1 MGAGTIH
8 NKLQGTV
15 YDLDFDEDLKCGDN
29 MENLKSMRERRRSIE
44 YRHQSDASYRSR
56 DASESPKFT
65 ATAANSQKIG
75 KSFISVAYTNRPQN
89 HNFNFVLG
97 LGEKPVSAWRAEVR
111 DMRPPSVHDV
121 NAAAAGAGVGAGA
134 TAAVIPIQNIP
145 SAAQPSM
152 HTIEPVMPGPVDM
165 RTYNSGFD
173 TSNTDVFNSSNM
185 MGGFAS
191 GLPDQT
197 LQDIDEEFEKD
208 FQTALKASNSR
219 AATSASRNEV
229 AHSNQLELDA
239 LRKNVHEMQFTSHV
253 VDPTMMDP
261 TMSAYDQLEGDEPP
275 KHSLIKLKIKGPHAR
290 PENYTSSVITTYQTH
305 NNTTIEQTIQ
315 GTPNNSIRRMRK
327 KELLRQYWTQENMD
341 DSNCAPQQDQAQNST
356 AQATNSGRSGI
367 PKAVDSMSS
376 IPTKDDYKDYT
387 ALDIKKRKVPPNREL
402 RQLDVPSYDETM
414 PERRGS
420 VCSNASNTSSS
431 NAGETTK
438 RKTRT
443 KQAVMTTP
451 KLKIKLGPDV
461 FEPSGI
467 GESSS
472 GSARPPKKRLSN
484 IGIPSYE
491 ELRRDSMN
499 FRKQVEKT
507 FDDDS
512 EVKPKK
518 NKDKDKEKVKREK
531 GSKHKKKKEKE
542 KDKEK
547 KSEVQIVS
555 NDTNPSKLIIRFA
568 KRKAETSINDSDDD
582 TAASSGQA
590 SCSSSQVETS
600 STSSLTVPAAPIRLK
615 LARSSQGGGYVATE
629 TTASTSNAMPK
640 PKDNNADLARCQVV
654 LTKLSACNLPIQ
666 QQQPQQQQQQQQAQ
680 QPGIDQSL
688 NGKCGNISNQHV
700 QLIT

>member
-1 MGAGTIH
+1 M
-8 NKLQGTV
+8 
-15 YDLDFDEDLKCGDN
+15 
-29 MENLKSMRERRRSIE
+29 
-44 YRHQSDASYRSR
+44 
-56 DASESPKFT
+56 P
-65 ATAANSQKIG
+65 
-75 KSFISVAYTNRPQN
+75 
-89 HNFNFVLG
+89 
-97 LGEKPVSAWRAEVR
+97 AWRSEVVR
-111 DMRPPSVHDV
+111 DMRPPSAHDV
-121 NAAAAGAGVGAGA
+121 NA
-134 TAAVIPIQNIP
+134 VIPTIQNIP
-145 SAAQPSM
+145 GAAQPSM

-165 RTYNSGFD
+165 RTYNSGFEA
-173 TSNTDVFNSSNM
+173 SNSDVFNSSNM
-185 MGGFAS
+185 MGAFAS
-191 GLPDQT
+191 GLPDQP
-197 LQDIDEEFEKD
+197 LQDLDEEFEKD

-219 AATSASRNEV
+219 AATSAGRNDGI
-229 AHSNQLELDA
+229 HTNELDA
-239 LRKNVHEMQFTSHV
+239 MRPHEHEMRFTSHV

-261 TMSAYDQLEGDEPP
+261 TMSAYDHQLEGGEPP

-315 GTPNNSIRRMRK
+315 GTPNSSIRRMRK

-356 AQATNSGRSGI
+356 AQATNSGRSASGI

-461 FEPSGI
+461 FEPTGI

-484 IGIPSYE
+484 IGIPSFE

-499 FRKQVEKT
+499 FRKQVERQ
-507 FDDDS
+507 FNDS
-512 EVKPKK
+512 SAKPKK
-518 NKDKDKEKVKREK
+518 NKDKDRDKDKSKREK
-531 GSKHKKKKEKE
+531 GGKHKKNKKEKE

-582 TAASSGQA
+582 TAASSGHA
-590 SCSSSQVETS
+590 SCSSSLIETS
-600 STSSLTVPAAPIRLK
+600 STTSSTVPAGPIRLK

-629 TTASTSNAMPK
+629 PTASTSNAMPK
-640 PKDNNADLARCQVV
+640 SKDNNTDLARCQVV

-666 QQQPQQQQQQQQAQ
+666 QQQQQQPHQQQQQQQSQ
-680 QPGIDQSL
+680 QSANNDQTI
-688 NGKCGNISNQHV
+688 NGK
-700 QLIT
+700 

>member
-1 MGAGTIH
+1 
-8 NKLQGTV
+8 
-15 YDLDFDEDLKCGDN
+15 
-29 MENLKSMRERRRSIE
+29 
-44 YRHQSDASYRSR
+44 
-56 DASESPKFT
+56 
-65 ATAANSQKIG
+65 
-75 KSFISVAYTNRPQN
+75 
-89 HNFNFVLG
+89 
-97 LGEKPVSAWRAEVR
+97 
-111 DMRPPSVHDV
+111 MRPPSAHDV
-121 NAAAAGAGVGAGA
+121 NAVL
-134 TAAVIPIQNIP
+134 PIQNV
-145 SAAQPSM
+145 SGAAQPSM

-165 RTYNSGFD
+165 RTYNSGFEA
-173 TSNTDVFNSSNM
+173 SNADVFNSTNM
-185 MGGFAS
+185 MGAFAS

-219 AATSASRNEV
+219 AATSAGRNDGMH
-229 AHSNQLELDA
+229 ANDLDA
-239 LRKNVHEMQFTSHV
+239 MRPHEHEMRFTSHV
-253 VDPTMMDP
+253 VDPTMLDP
-261 TMSAYDQLEGDEPP
+261 TMGALDQLEGGEPP

-315 GTPNNSIRRMRK
+315 GTPNSSIRRMRK

-356 AQATNSGRSGI
+356 AQATNSGRSASGI

-443 KQAVMTTP
+443 NKAVMTTP
-451 KLKIKLGPDV
+451 KLKIKLGSDV

-484 IGIPSYE
+484 IGIPSFE
-491 ELRRDSMN
+491 ELRRESMN
-499 FRKQVEKT
+499 YRKQVISQ
-507 FDDDS
+507 FNDS
-512 EVKPKK
+512 SAKPKK
-518 NKDKDKEKVKREK
+518 KDKSKREK
-531 GSKHKKKKEKE
+531 GKKKKKEKE

-547 KSEVQIVS
+547 KPEVQIVS

-568 KRKAETSINDSDDD
+568 KRKAETAVNESDDD
-582 TAASSGQA
+582 AAASSGQA
-590 SCSSSQVETS
+590 SCSSSQIES
-600 STSSLTVPAAPIRLK
+600 IPAAPIRLK
-615 LARSSQGGGYVATE
+615 LARSSQGSYVATE
-629 TTASTSNAMPK
+629 PTASTSNAMPK
-640 PKDNNADLARCQVV
+640 PKDGSGDLARCQVV

-666 QQQPQQQQQQQQAQ
+666 QQSQ
-680 QPGIDQSL
+680 QPTTDQSV
-688 NGKCGNISNQHV
+688 NGK
-700 QLIT
+700 

>member
-1 MGAGTIH
+1 MQQVNT
-8 NKLQGTV
+8 
-15 YDLDFDEDLKCGDN
+15 
-29 MENLKSMRERRRSIE
+29 RSI
-44 YRHQSDASYRSR
+44 
-56 DASESPKFT
+56 
-65 ATAANSQKIG
+65 AAVQEN
-75 KSFISVAYTNRPQN
+75 
-89 HNFNFVLG
+89 NFNFIVG
-97 LGEKPVSAWRAEVR
+97 LGEKPVPAWRSEVR
-111 DMRPPSVHDV
+111 DLRPPSVHDV
-121 NAAAAGAGVGAGA
+121 NAASAGA
-134 TAAVIPIQNIP
+134 TAAVIPIQNLP
-145 SAAQPSM
+145 GAAQPPM

-173 TSNTDVFNSSNM
+173 ASNTEVYNSSNM

-219 AATSASRNEV
+219 TTTGAGRNDTVHTNE
-229 AHSNQLELDA
+229 LEA
-239 LRKNVHEMQFTSHV
+239 MRPHEHEMRFTSHV
-253 VDPTMMDP
+253 VDPTMLDP
-261 TMSAYDQLEGDEPP
+261 TMTTYEQQLDGGEPP

-467 GESSS
+467 GESS

-507 FDDDS
+507 FDNDS

-531 GSKHKKKKEKE
+531 GAKHKKKKEKE

-547 KSEVQIVS
+547 KPEVQIVS

-568 KRKAETSINDSDDD
+568 KRKAETSINEMNSDDD

-600 STSSLTVPAAPIRLK
+600 STSSLAVPAAPIRLK

-629 TTASTSNAMPK
+629 TTTASTSNAVPK
-640 PKDNNADLARCQVV
+640 SKDNSADLARCQVV

-666 QQQPQQQQQQQQAQ
+666 QQQQQPLPPPPQPQQSQ
-680 QPGIDQSL
+680 QPGIDQSV
-688 NGKCGNISNQHV
+688 NGKFE
-700 QLIT
+700 LIPVWLWS

>member
-29 MENLKSMRERRRSIE
+29 MENLKSMRERRRSID

-65 ATAANSQKIG
+65 ATATNNQKIG
-75 KSFISVAYTNRPQN
+75 KFFTPFVRESIQISVQTICKMRV
-89 HNFNFVLG
+89 FFGVC
-97 LGEKPVSAWRAEVR
+97 LGEKPVPAWRSEVR
-111 DMRPPSVHDV
+111 DLRPPSAHDV
-121 NAAAAGAGVGAGA
+121 N
-134 TAAVIPIQNIP
+134 AVIPIQNIAG
-145 SAAQPSM
+145 AAQPSM

-165 RTYNSGFD
+165 RTYNSGFEA
-173 TSNTDVFNSSNM
+173 TNTDVFNSTNM
-185 MGGFAS
+185 MGAFAS

-219 AATSASRNEV
+219 AATSVGRN
-229 AHSNQLELDA
+229 DA
-239 LRKNVHEMQFTSHV
+239 MHANEMESARPNEHEMRFTSHV
-253 VDPTMMDP
+253 VDPTMLDP
-261 TMSAYDQLEGDEPP
+261 TMAPLDHHHLECGEPP

-315 GTPNNSIRRMRK
+315 GTPNSTIRRMRK
-327 KELLRQYWTQENMD
+327 KELLRQYWTQENIE

-356 AQATNSGRSGI
+356 AQATNSGRSASGI

-387 ALDIKKRKVPPNREL
+387 ALEIKKRKVPPNREL

-484 IGIPSYE
+484 IGIPSFE
-491 ELRRDSMN
+491 ELRRESMN
-499 FRKQVEKT
+499 YRKQVISQ
-507 FDDDS
+507 FNDS
-512 EVKPKK
+512 SAKPKK
-518 NKDKDKEKVKREK
+518 KDKSKREK
-531 GSKHKKKKEKE
+531 GKHKKKKEK
-542 KDKEK
+542 DKEK
-547 KSEVQIVS
+547 KPEVQIVS

-568 KRKAETSINDSDDD
+568 KRKAETAVNYSDDD
-582 TAASSGQA
+582 AAASSGQA
-590 SCSSSQVETS
+590 SCSSSHAGTGIETS
-600 STSSLTVPAAPIRLK
+600 STSSSVAPVAPIRLK
-615 LARSSQGGGYVATE
+615 IARSSQAGCYVTTE
-629 TTASTSNAMPK
+629 PTASTSNAVPK
-640 PKDNNADLARCQVV
+640 SKDSNNTDLARCQVV

-666 QQQPQQQQQQQQAQ
+666 PPTQQPTT
-680 QPGIDQSL
+680 DQSV
-688 NGKCGNISNQHV
+688 NGK
-700 QLIT
+700 